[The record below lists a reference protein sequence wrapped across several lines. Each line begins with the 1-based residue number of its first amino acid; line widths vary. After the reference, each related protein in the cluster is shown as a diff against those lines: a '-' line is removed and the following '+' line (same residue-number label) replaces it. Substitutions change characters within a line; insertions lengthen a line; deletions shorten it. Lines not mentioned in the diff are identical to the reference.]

1 MRISDWSSDVCSS
14 DLATDIAERGI
25 DVSGVSHVINF
36 ELPNVAEQYVHR
48 IGRTARAGAEGVAI
62 SFVADDERQY
72 LKQIEKMT
80 RVRCEIVPLP
90 ENFAEAVRN
99 LPKPA
104 PVRKGGRPEGQR
116 AHGEGR
122 GRPERAPIGRA
133 SGRERVCQ

>member
-14 DLATDIAERGI
+14 DVAGWVAVAIHGNKSQGQRTTALQAFRQGRVKLLVAADIAARGI

-80 RVRCEIVPLP
+80 RVRIV
-90 ENFAEAVRN
+90 
-99 LPKPA
+99 
-104 PVRKGGRPEGQR
+104 R
-116 AHGEGR
+116 AH
-122 GRPERAPIGRA
+122 
-133 SGRERVCQ
+133 V